1 MLIIINSVIILIST
15 RDILNLHF
23 LFWLSSK
30 VLSETHLTEMFKSN
44 NTKLSSSD
52 NFLLKRSF
60 VNWWWLY
67 HEMAR
72 CQLLRRQQWRR
83 QWHGPMIIR
92 ERFYSNSS
100 KGVISKNDS
109 VFDVVICWFN
119 KEHFFFLLLTYLVW
133 TVFLCVS
140 HWLSGL
146 CIYSNL
152 LNKLVVEINVLLLGK
167 KNENE

>member
-1 MLIIINSVIILIST
+1 MIISHANSVIIYSRCLKLAPSFF
-15 RDILNLHF
+15 DWAPKLYL
-23 LFWLSSK
+23 K
-30 VLSETHLTEMFKSN
+30 PLSETDLNEMFKSN

-52 NFLLKRSF
+52 KFLLKRSF

-72 CQLLRRQQWRR
+72 CQLLRRRR

-119 KEHFFFLLLTYLVW
+119 KKYFFSTSLNSFP
-133 TVFLCVS
+133 LCVS
-140 HWLSGL
+140 GSFYL
-146 CIYSNL
+146 YSSL
-152 LNKLVVEINVLLLGK
+152 LNKRVVAGK
-167 KNENE
+167 NSGNENE

>member
-1 MLIIINSVIILIST
+1 M
-15 RDILNLHF
+15 
-23 LFWLSSK
+23 K
-30 VLSETHLTEMFKSN
+30 PLSEKDLNEMFKSN

-52 NFLLKRSF
+52 KFLLKRSF

-72 CQLLRRQQWRR
+72 CQLLRRRRRR

-119 KEHFFFLLLTYLVW
+119 KKYFFSTSLNSFP
-133 TVFLCVS
+133 LCVS
-140 HWLSGL
+140 MTVWVFLS
-146 CIYSNL
+146 I
-152 LNKLVVEINVLLLGK
+152 LVCWINVLLLGK
-167 KNENE
+167 IMKMNNLNLED

>member
-1 MLIIINSVIILIST
+1 MVPKTVLLEESLYLILAPSGLFDWVPKLYIKQIFDSVLQKNV
-15 RDILNLHF
+15 RNY
-23 LFWLSSK
+23 
-30 VLSETHLTEMFKSN
+30 
-44 NTKLSSSD
+44 TKLSSSD

-72 CQLLRRQQWRR
+72 CQLLRRRRR

-119 KEHFFFLLLTYLVW
+119 KKYFFFLLVW

-140 HWLSGL
+140 HWLSGSFYL
-146 CIYSNL
+146 F
-152 LNKLVVEINVLLLGK
+152 
-167 KNENE
+167 